1 VTDLRTLAQ
10 AVVDASEMY
19 HGERSASV
27 GRDRAVI
34 ADCYTRLRDAG
45 EALGH
50 ALGCDAPEWVA
61 RAILAALNA
70 ERAQGYARAMRE
82 VVAHAEATALG
93 RRVAIQNGMV
103 TGKRVPGGRALHD
116 GANNALHAVAD
127 WARERL
133 PAAAEKEHGG

>member
-1 VTDLRTLAQ
+1 MTDLRTLAQ

-50 ALGCDAPEWVA
+50 ALGGCGLGGPGVATA
-61 RAILAALNA
+61 RAILAALDA
-70 ERAQGYARAMRE
+70 ADAQGYARAMGE
-82 VVAHAEATALG
+82 VVEHASQQSDECHETRWDPCVMG
-93 RRVAIQNGMV
+93 RQDAW
-103 TGKRVPGGRALHD
+103 D
-116 GANNALHAVAD
+116 D
-127 WARERL
+127 CYEWARERL
-133 PAAAEKEHGG
+133 PAAAERD

>member
-1 VTDLRTLAQ
+1 MTDLRTLAQ

-50 ALGCDAPEWVA
+50 ALGGCGLGGPGVATA
-61 RAILAALNA
+61 RAILAALDA
-70 ERAQGYARAMRE
+70 ERKAGWEAGYDE
-82 VVAHAEATALG
+82 G
-93 RRVAIQNGMV
+93 INDGM
-103 TGKRVPGGRALHD
+103 TK
-116 GANNALHAVAD
+116 
-127 WARERL
+127 
-133 PAAAEKEHGG
+133 